1 MGMYTEIYVN
11 IDLKQ
16 DLPENALYVLKGLVR
31 SVKSRCN
38 FHNQDFD
45 HTDVDVDDEK
55 FIELT
60 SKFGDRFPWLF
71 CNGSYY
77 TPNTTVAE
85 LSYDFISESWSLL
98 GKGDIKNYDDEIQQF
113 FEWIAPYSDT
123 EFLGYS
129 RYEEDEKPTLYFRE
143 DFKQEE
149 NENESV

>member
-1 MGMYTEIYVN
+1 MGMYTEIFVN

-16 DLPENALYVLKGLVR
+16 DIPEDVLYVLKGMVR
-31 SVKSRCN
+31 SVKERSN
-38 FHNQDFD
+38 YHHLPFNHS
-45 HTDVDVDDEK
+45 DVDTDDDK
-55 FIELT
+55 FVELT
-60 SKFGDRFPWLF
+60 SKFSNRFPWLF

-98 GKGDIKNYDDEIQQF
+98 GKGDIKNYGGEIQQF

-129 RYEEDEKPTLYFRE
+129 RYEECDEPTLYYRK
-143 DFKQEE
+143 DFLGE
-149 NENESV
+149 